1 MDRKRLSTLEE
12 LQQEAADFVQ
22 TLSPRE
28 DSATL
33 ITISGELGA
42 GKTSF
47 VQGAAR
53 ALGISEPVT
62 SPTFV
67 LEKVYE
73 LPEKRGQHFTR
84 LVHIDAYR
92 LEGSGALAPLG
103 FADLMREPKNLV
115 MLEWPERVSDALPV
129 SACAIAFVVE
139 SDGTRSI
146 SYTYAKG

>member
-1 MDRKRLSTLEE
+1 MDRKALSTLEE
-12 LQQEAADFVQ
+12 LQQEAANFVQ

-28 DSATL
+28 DGATL
-33 ITISGELGA
+33 ITLSGELGA

-47 VQGAAR
+47 VQGVAR
-53 ALGISEPVT
+53 ALGITDSVT

-73 LPEKRGQHFTR
+73 LLEKNSTGFTR

-129 SACAIAFVVE
+129 RACAIAFVVE
-139 SDGTRSI
+139 SDGTHSI
-146 SYTYAKG
+146 SYAYA